1 MSYVAFARKY
11 RPRTFDDLIGQ
22 ESIAQALRGAV
33 AADRTASVYLFS
45 GSHGVGKTSMA
56 RILAKALNCEKSQEG
71 RPCLACPQCLAVDS
85 GESMNVLEIDAASN
99 RGVEDAERIRQN
111 AKTRSPSGR
120 FKVYI
125 LDEVHH
131 AVDARPSNALL
142 KTLEEAPAHVVFV
155 LATTDLQKVLPTIR
169 SRAQVFH
176 FHRATRAGI
185 ETRLR
190 SIVEAEAV
198 AIAPAALTLI
208 ARRAK
213 GSMRDA
219 QKLLD
224 QVVSLAPG
232 GTANLGPD
240 DVADLLG
247 GLTDARVE
255 QVLSGLASGDASTL
269 LVALDGYLARGGRSQ
284 TFVEDLQEA
293 LRAVLHLKACGADSP
308 LVAESAHD
316 VALLQPL
323 AAAWSEDALLYSLQL
338 LQEGELAM
346 RQAREPRLLV
356 EVALVRLARARE
368 LRPLGELIA
377 RLERLEEAL
386 GGSPGPG
393 PAGPAPRTP
402 EPRAAQPAPPPKA
415 AAPAPKPAAPAP
427 TPAPRAAA
435 PAPAPAP
442 PSGGS
447 KAAAPATPPPGGSKT
462 PPPAQSRR
470 GYSYPAELAPDAP
483 APAPASPPPAAPA
496 ELTARDVVELDRAAR
511 LDRPTLS
518 EPALESAWHQVGAKV
533 HETLGPIAAAIEK
546 GKPRFKVEGDAA
558 VFELTGVSEFSWKQ
572 LESMKL
578 ADVLSTHLGQV
589 LGAPPR
595 SSCAGPRARPPGR
608 PPRPRRGARSTTRA
622 SSRWPRR
629 SWPPSPST
637 ATPDVQAAG
646 AAAVP
651 GPGAGRSRRQ
661 HSPSTTVKLAFMA
674 TSMARIEPRTVA
686 PPFTP
691 HIQATASGRG
701 ASVGSRPVDVND
713 REVGRARIVR
723 ACGLTWSCSSSP

>member
-11 RPRTFDDLIGQ
+11 RPRTFDDLVGQ

-71 RPCLACPQCLAVDS
+71 RPCLACPQCLAVDK
-85 GESMNVLEIDAASN
+85 GESLNVLEIDAASN

-125 LDEVHH
+125 LDEVHQLSRV
-131 AVDARPSNALL
+131 AFDALL
-142 KTLEEAPAHVVFV
+142 KTFEEAPEHVRFI
-155 LATTDLQKVLPTIR
+155 LATTELHKVPTTIR

-190 SIVEAEAV
+190 SIVEAEQV
-198 AIAPAALTLI
+198 QIAPAALTLI

-232 GTANLGPD
+232 GTASLGPD

-255 QVLSGLASGDASTL
+255 QVLSGLASGDAATL

-323 AAAWSEDALLYSLQL
+323 AAAWSEDALLYALQL
-338 LQEGELAM
+338 LQEAELNM

-386 GGSPGPG
+386 GGAGPG
-393 PAGPAPRTP
+393 PTGGPAPRSP
-402 EPRAAQPAPPPKA
+402 EPRAVQPAKP
-415 AAPAPKPAAPAP
+415 APAP
-427 TPAPRAAA
+427 AA
-435 PAPAPAP
+435 PAPAPKATPSPLPAP
-442 PSGGS
+442 AS
-447 KAAAPATPPPGGSKT
+447 KATPSPSPLPAPAPKAAATPPPGGSKI
-462 PPPAQSRR
+462 PPSAPARR
-470 GYSYPAELAPDAP
+470 GYSYPADMAADAPPPAPTLTPASTPAP
-483 APAPASPPPAAPA
+483 APAPEPT
-496 ELTARDVVELDRAAR
+496 LTARDVVELDRAAR
-511 LDRPTLS
+511 LDRVAPAPGGPSLS

-533 HETLGPIAAAIEK
+533 REALGPIGAAIEK

-558 VFELTGVSEFSWKQ
+558 VFELGGVSQFSWDQ
-572 LESMKL
+572 LVSHDL
-578 ADVLSTHLGQV
+578 AGVLSAHLGQV
-589 LGAPPR
+589 LGAPPKIVLR
-595 SSCAGPRARPPGR
+595 RTAGE
-608 PPRPRRGARSTTRA
+608 
-622 SSRWPRR
+622 
-629 SWPPSPST
+629 
-637 ATPDVQAAG
+637 ATGPAAQAAK
-646 AAAVP
+646 
-651 GPGAGRSRRQ
+651 GRSIYDE
-661 HSPSTTVKLAFMA
+661 SIVKMAQKELAA
-674 TSMARIEPRTVA
+674 Q
-686 PPFTP
+686 PFNRD
-691 HIQATASGRG
+691 G
-701 ASVGSRPVDVND
+701 
-713 REVGRARIVR
+713 
-723 ACGLTWSCSSSP
+723 

>member
-11 RPRTFDDLIGQ
+11 RPRTFDDLVGQ

-125 LDEVHH
+125 LDEVHQLSRV
-131 AVDARPSNALL
+131 AFDALL
-142 KTLEEAPAHVVFV
+142 KTFEEAPEHVRFI
-155 LATTDLQKVLPTIR
+155 LATTELHKVPTTIR

-190 SIVEAEAV
+190 SIVEAERV
-198 AIAPAALTLI
+198 QISPAALTLI

-232 GTANLGPD
+232 GTASLGPD

-255 QVLSGLASGDASTL
+255 QVLSGLANGDPSTL

-323 AAAWSEDALLYSLQL
+323 AAAWSEDALLYALQL
-338 LQEGELAM
+338 LQEGELNM

-386 GGSPGPG
+386 GGSPGSGPG
-393 PAGPAPRTP
+393 GPAPRSP
-402 EPRAAQPAPPPKA
+402 EPRASQPAPAPRPSPA
-415 AAPAPKPAAPAP
+415 PAPAPKPAP
-427 TPAPRAAA
+427 TPAPAA
-435 PAPAPAP
+435 PAPAPKAAASP

-447 KAAAPATPPPGGSKT
+447 KVV
-462 PPPAQSRR
+462 PPAQGRR

-483 APAPASPPPAAPA
+483 APAAPASTPAAPVQ

-533 HETLGPIAAAIEK
+533 HEALGPIAAAIEK

-589 LGAPPR
+589 LGAPPKIVLR
-595 SSCAGPRARPPGR
+595 RAAGE
-608 PPRPRRGARSTTRA
+608 
-622 SSRWPRR
+622 
-629 SWPPSPST
+629 
-637 ATPDVQAAG
+637 ATGPAAQAAK
-646 AAAVP
+646 
-651 GPGAGRSRRQ
+651 GRSIYDE
-661 HSPSTTVKLAFMA
+661 SIVKMAQKELAA
-674 TSMARIEPRTVA
+674 Q
-686 PPFTP
+686 PFNRD
-691 HIQATASGRG
+691 G
-701 ASVGSRPVDVND
+701 
-713 REVGRARIVR
+713 
-723 ACGLTWSCSSSP
+723 